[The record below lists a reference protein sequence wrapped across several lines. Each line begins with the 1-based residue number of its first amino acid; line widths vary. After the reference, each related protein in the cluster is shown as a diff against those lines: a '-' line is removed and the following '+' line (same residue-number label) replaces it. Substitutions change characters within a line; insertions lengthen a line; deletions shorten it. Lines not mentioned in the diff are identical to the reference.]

1 MISEH
6 DDANI
11 ANSEI
16 QLPARRRQRAIRDWR
31 RRPAPS
37 QTPAPPPP
45 SISQLMDACS
55 WANQI
60 AIADPTRRNRHA
72 ALYAR
77 EALGE
82 ARERAATEFGRVRN
96 WKLAQ
101 RGFMLQDLIAGRNGW
116 RTRPDHAFVDHGS
129 SYRCG
134 ARPAAFVAQ
143 PYRPAFK
150 LDRAQAFAD
159 EHGLAVSVAEGVES
173 WWNPGKCLV
182 VIWER
187 GSPPPQTPS
196 QVRRRLWGAR

>member
-6 DDANI
+6 DDTI
-11 ANSEI
+11 ITNSEI
-16 QLPARRRQRAIRDWR
+16 QLPARRRQRAIPDWR
-31 RRPAPS
+31 PRPAPS
-37 QTPAPPPP
+37 QTPAPPPS
-45 SISQLMDACS
+45 SISQLLAERS
-55 WANQI
+55 WADGLVI
-60 AIADPTRRNRHA
+60 VDPSRKNRLA
-72 ALYAR
+72 ALAVR

-96 WKLAQ
+96 WKLAR

-150 LDRAQAFAD
+150 LDRAEAFAD
-159 EHGLAVSVAEGVES
+159 EHGLAVSVAEEVES
-173 WWNPGKCLV
+173 WWNPGQCLV